1 MVSNEMLVTT
11 CGKIQLVYFPFY
23 RIAFEANSKAIDMLK
38 EIVIEKKDKK
48 IIEENISAL
57 DEILKQ
63 LANKKPYS
71 FPTLS
76 NKSLN
81 FRSLI
86 ILPNY
91 KCNFSCSYCYSS
103 KGRSNKEISL
113 ENLKIGL
120 DHFIKITKQN
130 ALKEIRVSFLGGG
143 EPILSWDALVWSYEY
158 LYKSLSEN
166 NLKILFSITTNGSLL
181 NDDYIQWI
189 VQHNV
194 HINVSF
200 EILSDIQ
207 NIQRG
212 QFDKVAQNIK
222 KMLKAGVNISIR
234 STITENN
241 VLKMVEMVRNVLM
254 HYPTIKK
261 LHFEPVTQELDSSIY
276 YSNFIKYF
284 FRARQLASENGIKL
298 ICSLTKSFSSLRKRF
313 CGGELCL
320 TPDGLYT
327 ICHRSSSPMDKNFNS
342 FVYGKIVDNQ
352 VQIDNLKVASI
363 LKKNIF
369 DYSECNQCIAKWHCA
384 GGCLYQRI
392 NYDKIQMQNNCNFFK
407 STISLLLL
415 EKINKTEF
423 DKIINSNQIINL

>member
-1 MVSNEMLVTT
+1 MVSNDMLVTT
-11 CGKIQLVYFPFY
+11 CGKIQMVYFPFY
-23 RIAFEANSKAIDMLK
+23 RMAFEANSIAIDMLQDI
-38 EIVIEKKDKK
+38 IVKKKDRE
-48 IIEENISAL
+48 IIG
-57 DEILKQ
+57 EIDKVLKQ
-63 LANKKPYS
+63 LAAKKPYS

-76 NKSLN
+76 NKNLN

-113 ENLKIGL
+113 ENLKTGL
-120 DHFIKITKQN
+120 DHFISIAIQN
-130 ALKEIRVSFLGGG
+130 VLKEVRVSFLGGG
-143 EPILSWDALVWSYEY
+143 EPILSWDLLVWSYEY
-158 LYKSLSEN
+158 LDKNLSKDN
-166 NLKILFSITTNGSLL
+166 IKILFSITTNGSLL

-189 VQHNV
+189 AQRNV
-194 HINVSF
+194 HVNVSF
-200 EILSDIQ
+200 EILPDIQ
-207 NIQRG
+207 NTQRG
-212 QFDKVAQNIK
+212 QFDEVSQNIK
-222 KMLKAGVNISIR
+222 KMLRSGINISIR

-241 VLKMVEMVRNVLM
+241 VLRMEEMVRNVLT

-261 LHFEPVTQELDSSIY
+261 LHFEPVTQELESSMY

-298 ICSLTKSFSSLRKRF
+298 ICSITKSFSSLRKRF

-352 VQIDNLKVASI
+352 VQIDDLKVVSI

-369 DYSECNQCIAKWHCA
+369 DYDECKQCIAKWHCA
-384 GGCLYQRI
+384 GGCLFQRM
-392 NYDKIQMQNNCNFFK
+392 NYDKFQMQNTCDFTK
-407 STISLLLL
+407 KIISLLLL
-415 EKINKTEF
+415 EKINKIEF